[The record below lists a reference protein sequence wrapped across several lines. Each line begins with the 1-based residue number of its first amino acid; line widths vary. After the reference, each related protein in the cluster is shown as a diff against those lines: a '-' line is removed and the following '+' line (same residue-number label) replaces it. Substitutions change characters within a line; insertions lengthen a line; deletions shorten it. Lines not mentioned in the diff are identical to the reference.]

1 MAFVG
6 NACRLP
12 EGATAGDIPRGLRAN
27 GGLGPGRLGSSS
39 GWAGYGGALEATAP
53 PVSSGAAESEAS
65 KGSV

>member
-27 GGLGPGRLGSSS
+27 GGLGPARLVERRGP
-39 GWAGYGGALEATAP
+39 AMEALWEP
-53 PVSSGAAESEAS
+53 PPHR
-65 KGSV
+65 